1 MEPMWLIG
9 LAALLAAGLL
19 LYLIY
24 ALLWVEDME

>member
-1 MEPMWLIG
+1 MEPVWLIW